1 MNRIGVLED
10 TIAMKEI
17 ISSVWPNAETVLM
30 TGTEQ
35 CVQGIMNEK
44 IDGALL
50 MSYTAQKLARDDT
63 QNRFSVD
70 IVSGSTL
77 GIKMGINSELDDAL
91 ENITTEGNYP
101 LTMINSILDVNQLE
115 HGHIEL
121 IHKPFNP
128 EECMK
133 DSMEILLPLAEKKE
147 QRLAFSADIGGKIEV
162 TLEALPDNRY
172 RFTCTDNGIGM
183 TPEYLQHIC
192 EDYSRAEDSQISATE
207 GTGLGM
213 SVVKGFTE
221 LMRGT
226 LQVESELGKGSTFI
240 VEIPFD
246 EPSIRERELV
256 MSPKEEQDQVSE
268 EFKGKKVLLVED
280 NALNAEIAMELL
292 QSIGLSVELAENGKI
307 AVEKFEQSEINEYFA
322 VFMDMQMPVMNGI
335 EATKRIRA
343 SRRADKNVLILAMTA
358 NTLARDRKSCEEA
371 GMNGYISKPVNL
383 KDIGNTLREYI

>member
-1 MNRIGVLED
+1 
-10 TIAMKEI
+10 
-17 ISSVWPNAETVLM
+17 
-30 TGTEQ
+30 
-35 CVQGIMNEK
+35 
-44 IDGALL
+44 
-50 MSYTAQKLARDDT
+50 
-63 QNRFSVD
+63 
-70 IVSGSTL
+70 
-77 GIKMGINSELDDAL
+77 
-91 ENITTEGNYP
+91 
-101 LTMINSILDVNQLE
+101 
-115 HGHIEL
+115 
-121 IHKPFNP
+121 
-128 EECMK
+128 
-133 DSMEILLPLAEKKE
+133 MEILLPLAEKKE

-221 LMRGT
+221 LMQGT

-256 MSPKEEQDQVSE
+256 MSSKEEQDQVSE

-343 SRRADKNVLILAMTA
+343 SRRADKNVLKRIYIK
-358 NTLARDRKSCEEA
+358 DRQS
-371 GMNGYISKPVNL
+371 MP
-383 KDIGNTLREYI
+383 

>member
-128 EECMK
+128 E
-133 DSMEILLPLAEKKE
+133 
-147 QRLAFSADIGGKIEV
+147 
-162 TLEALPDNRY
+162 
-172 RFTCTDNGIGM
+172 
-183 TPEYLQHIC
+183 
-192 EDYSRAEDSQISATE
+192 
-207 GTGLGM
+207 
-213 SVVKGFTE
+213 
-221 LMRGT
+221 
-226 LQVESELGKGSTFI
+226 
-240 VEIPFD
+240 
-246 EPSIRERELV
+246 
-256 MSPKEEQDQVSE
+256 
-268 EFKGKKVLLVED
+268 
-280 NALNAEIAMELL
+280 
-292 QSIGLSVELAENGKI
+292 
-307 AVEKFEQSEINEYFA
+307 
-322 VFMDMQMPVMNGI
+322 
-335 EATKRIRA
+335 
-343 SRRADKNVLILAMTA
+343 
-358 NTLARDRKSCEEA
+358 
-371 GMNGYISKPVNL
+371 
-383 KDIGNTLREYI
+383 

>member
-101 LTMINSILDVNQLE
+101 LTRINSILDVNQLE

-121 IHKPFNP
+121 IHKLFNP

-221 LMRGT
+221 LMQGT

-246 EPSIRERELV
+246 EPSIRER
-256 MSPKEEQDQVSE
+256 
-268 EFKGKKVLLVED
+268 
-280 NALNAEIAMELL
+280 
-292 QSIGLSVELAENGKI
+292 GL
-307 AVEKFEQSEINEYFA
+307 
-322 VFMDMQMPVMNGI
+322 
-335 EATKRIRA
+335 TRI
-343 SRRADKNVLILAMTA
+343 
-358 NTLARDRKSCEEA
+358 
-371 GMNGYISKPVNL
+371 
-383 KDIGNTLREYI
+383 

>member
-17 ISSVWPNAETVLM
+17 ISSVWQNAETVLM

-221 LMRGT
+221 LMQGT

-256 MSPKEEQDQVSE
+256 MSSKEEQDQVSE

-343 SRRADKNVLILAMTA
+343 SRRADKNVLKRIYIK
-358 NTLARDRKSCEEA
+358 DRQS
-371 GMNGYISKPVNL
+371 MP
-383 KDIGNTLREYI
+383 

>member
-1 MNRIGVLED
+1 M
-10 TIAMKEI
+10 
-17 ISSVWPNAETVLM
+17 WPNAETVLM

-172 RFTCTDNGIGM
+172 RFTCTDNG
-183 TPEYLQHIC
+183 
-192 EDYSRAEDSQISATE
+192 
-207 GTGLGM
+207 TGLGM

-221 LMRGT
+221 LMQGT

-256 MSPKEEQDQVSE
+256 MSSKEEQDQVSE

-343 SRRADKNVLILAMTA
+343 SRRADKNVLKRIYIK
-358 NTLARDRKSCEEA
+358 DRQS
-371 GMNGYISKPVNL
+371 MP
-383 KDIGNTLREYI
+383 